1 MLESQNGKTLKNS
14 DPHSQEINPD
24 WKKYNKRIHNLHDY
38 DQINNQSKTEKRIRT
53 KNSKLAIISAVGIAL
68 ITLIFIQKRQ
78 YFNSTQ
84 SNLVEQV
91 TVTSKDKF
99 QSSSSLVKKKT
110 TIKKIIT
117 NKNKNST
124 SVQSVTSGK
133 NKTNLT
139 DVNASTSKQ
148 LSEKKTIPSQIK
160 NYYVQVGTFSIR
172 NNAQKIAKKIEE
184 RGFKAETYIKSLKI
198 TKYEV
203 TSERFNKESDATL
216 KFKKLKK
223 LGFNP
228 SIKKSGEAYILE
240 LGLFEKKK
248 DATVFIDKLKNTNF
262 STSQKSITRNQKVYT
277 VRTKGLLT
285 KSKAQQARKKLINF
299 GFKNSFIQLPLS

>member
-1 MLESQNGKTLKNS
+1 MLESQNDKILKNS

-24 WKKYNKRIHNLHDY
+24 WKKYNKRIHNLHEY
-38 DQINNQSKTEKRIRT
+38 DQIKNQYKTEKRVRT
-53 KNSKLAIISAVGIAL
+53 KNSKLATISAVGIAL
-68 ITLIFIQKRQ
+68 IALIFIQKRQ
-78 YFNSTQ
+78 YFNSPL
-84 SNLVEQV
+84 SSLVEQV
-91 TVTSKDKF
+91 AVTSEDKF
-99 QSSSSLVKKKT
+99 QSNSSLEKKDST
-110 TIKKIIT
+110 NKKIIT

-133 NKTNLT
+133 NKTTLN
-139 DVNASTSKQ
+139 DVNASISKQ

-172 NNAQKIAKKIEE
+172 NNAQNIAKKIEE

-203 TSERFNKESDATL
+203 TSERFNKESDLTL
-216 KFKKLKK
+216 KLEKLKK

-228 SIKKSGEAYILE
+228 SIKKSGKAYILE
-240 LGLFEKKK
+240 LGLFSKKK
-248 DATVFIDKLKNTNF
+248 DATVFVEKLKNTNF
-262 STSQKSITRNQKVYT
+262 RTNQKLITRNQKVYT

-285 KSKAQQARKKLINF
+285 KSKAQQVRKKLINF

>member
-1 MLESQNGKTLKNS
+1 MLESQNDKFLKNS

-24 WKKYNKRIHNLHDY
+24 WKKYNKRIHNLHEY
-38 DQINNQSKTEKRIRT
+38 DQIKNQYKTEKRVRT
-53 KNSKLAIISAVGIAL
+53 KNSKLATISAVGIAL
-68 ITLIFIQKRQ
+68 IALIFIQKRQ
-78 YFNSTQ
+78 YFNSPL
-84 SNLVEQV
+84 SSLVEQV
-91 TVTSKDKF
+91 AVTSKDKF
-99 QSSSSLVKKKT
+99 QSNSSLEKKDST
-110 TIKKIIT
+110 NKKIT

-133 NKTNLT
+133 NKTTLNE
-139 DVNASTSKQ
+139 VNASISKQ

-172 NNAQKIAKKIEE
+172 NNAQNIAKKIEE

-203 TSERFNKESDATL
+203 TSERFNKESDLTL
-216 KFKKLKK
+216 KLEKLKK

-228 SIKKSGEAYILE
+228 SIIKSGKAYILE
-240 LGLFEKKK
+240 LGLFSKKK
-248 DATVFIDKLKNTNF
+248 DATVFVEKLKNTNF
-262 STSQKSITRNQKVYT
+262 RTNQKLITRNQKVYT

-285 KSKAQQARKKLINF
+285 KSKAQQVRKKLINF

>member
-1 MLESQNGKTLKNS
+1 MLESQNDKILKNS

-24 WKKYNKRIHNLHDY
+24 WKKYNKRIHNLHEY
-38 DQINNQSKTEKRIRT
+38 DQIKNQYKTEKRVRT
-53 KNSKLAIISAVGIAL
+53 KNSKLATISAVGIAL
-68 ITLIFIQKRQ
+68 IALIFIQKRQ
-78 YFNSTQ
+78 YFNSPL
-84 SNLVEQV
+84 SSLVEQV
-91 TVTSKDKF
+91 AVTSKDKF
-99 QSSSSLVKKKT
+99 QSNSSLEKKDST
-110 TIKKIIT
+110 NKKIT

-124 SVQSVTSGK
+124 SVQSVTSGGK
-133 NKTNLT
+133 KTTLNE
-139 DVNASTSKQ
+139 VNTSISKQ

-172 NNAQKIAKKIEE
+172 NNAQNIAKKIEE

-203 TSERFNKESDATL
+203 TSERFNKESDLTL
-216 KFKKLKK
+216 KLEKLKK

-228 SIKKSGEAYILE
+228 SIKKSGKAYILE
-240 LGLFEKKK
+240 LGLFSKKK
-248 DATVFIDKLKNTNF
+248 DATVFVEKLKNTNF
-262 STSQKSITRNQKVYT
+262 RTNQKLITRNQKVYT

-285 KSKAQQARKKLINF
+285 KSKAQQVRKKLINF

>member
-1 MLESQNGKTLKNS
+1 MLESQNDKILKNS

-24 WKKYNKRIHNLHDY
+24 WKKYNKRIHNLHEY
-38 DQINNQSKTEKRIRT
+38 DQIKNHYKTEKGVRT

-68 ITLIFIQKRQ
+68 IALIFIQKRQ
-78 YFNSTQ
+78 YFNSPL
-84 SNLVEQV
+84 SSLVEQV
-91 TVTSKDKF
+91 AVTSKDKF
-99 QSSSSLVKKKT
+99 QSNSSLEKKDST
-110 TIKKIIT
+110 NKKIIT

-124 SVQSVTSGK
+124 SAQNVTSGK
-133 NKTNLT
+133 NKTNLI
-139 DVNASTSKQ
+139 DVNTSASKQ
-148 LSEKKTIPSQIK
+148 LSEKKSIPSQIK

-172 NNAQKIAKKIEE
+172 NNAQNIAKKIEE

-203 TSERFNKESDATL
+203 TSERFNKESDLTL
-216 KFKKLKK
+216 KLEKLKK

-228 SIKKSGEAYILE
+228 SIKKSGKAYILE
-240 LGLFEKKK
+240 LGLFAKKK
-248 DATVFIDKLKNTNF
+248 DATVFVEKLKNTNF
-262 STSQKSITRNQKVYT
+262 RTNQKLITRNQKVYT

-285 KSKAQQARKKLINF
+285 KSKAQQVRKKLINF